1 MSQMKRIVVSLAFF
15 LLIMVLGYALIKM
28 KRLHGYRPGP
38 LRSRYG
44 I

>member
-28 KRLHGYRPGP
+28 KRLHGYRHGP